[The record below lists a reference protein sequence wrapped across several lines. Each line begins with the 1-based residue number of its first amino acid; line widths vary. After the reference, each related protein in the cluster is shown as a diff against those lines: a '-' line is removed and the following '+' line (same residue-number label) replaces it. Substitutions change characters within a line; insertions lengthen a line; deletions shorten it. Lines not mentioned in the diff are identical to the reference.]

1 MSFGDAGQGGKTRE
15 KYEAEGI
22 HRGYKGSPCVNKNC
36 LGCTM
41 DPQLSLLRLL
51 GTGVQLSVRLT
62 QTSFL

>member
-1 MSFGDAGQGGKTRE
+1 
-15 KYEAEGI
+15 
-22 HRGYKGSPCVNKNC
+22 